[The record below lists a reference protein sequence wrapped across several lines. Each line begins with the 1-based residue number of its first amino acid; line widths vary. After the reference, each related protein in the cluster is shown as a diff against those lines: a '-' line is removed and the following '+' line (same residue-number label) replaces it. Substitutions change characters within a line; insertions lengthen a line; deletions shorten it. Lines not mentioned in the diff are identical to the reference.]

1 MTMQTLPKPD
11 LSHVRGPRL
20 LPLVGSTLHFL
31 RDSYGYSARNAK
43 RFDGVYRIKT
53 VGRERVVLHG
63 ADAVEFVLTDR
74 DQIFSSAEGW
84 EMIAPLFSGGL
95 MLRDFDDHRRHR
107 RVMQAAFKA
116 PAMRDYLAAMAPEID
131 RLVARWPAGRR
142 LAFYPAIKALTLRMG
157 GAVFMGL
164 SADDPETDRLN
175 AALVD
180 EVAAAFGLVRRPLP
194 LTKMGRGLRARRH
207 LRARFSSLIAERRE
221 TGGDD
226 FFSRMCVA
234 RDEDGR
240 AWSDEEIVDHFNF
253 LMMAAHDTTSTAI
266 AAMVWALAEH
276 PEWQERVAEEV
287 AGTSGPLDEAALARL
302 VLTERVFREALRLV
316 PPVPF
321 IPRRAVRAFEWRGV
335 RVPAG
340 ASVSVVPGLVMMS
353 PEHWSDPDAF
363 DPDRFSPNRAEDR
376 SHRFAWAPFGG
387 GAHKC
392 IGLHFST
399 MQAKAFTVSLLRR
412 HRVEPAWRRPVAW
425 QRMPMPRPR
434 GDLPVRLIPRG

>member
-1 MTMQTLPKPD
+1 MTHAAAEPGLAHIQGPRTLP
-11 LSHVRGPRL
+11 L
-20 LPLVGSTLHFL
+20 LGNTLHFL
-31 RDSYGYSARNAK
+31 RDSYGFSQRNIE
-43 RFDGVYRIKT
+43 RFGQVYRVRT
-53 VGRERVVLHG
+53 MGRRRVVLHG

-84 EMIAPLFSGGL
+84 DMISPLFSGGL

-116 PAMRDYLAAMAPEID
+116 QAMRDYLAAMAPEID
-131 RLVARWPAGRR
+131 RLVGQWPSGRR
-142 LAFYPAIKALTLRMG
+142 FAFYPAVKALTLRMG

-164 SADDPETDRLN
+164 SPDDPEADRLN
-175 AALVD
+175 RALVD
-180 EVAAAFGLVRRPLP
+180 ELAAAFAIVRRPLP
-194 LTKMGRGLRARRH
+194 FTKMSRGLRGRGR
-207 LRARFSSLIAERRE
+207 LRARFSALIAERRR

-234 RDEDGR
+234 EDEDGR
-240 AWSDEEIVDHFNF
+240 AWSDAEIVDHFNF
-253 LMMAAHDTTSTAI
+253 LMMAAHDTTSTALT
-266 AAMVWALAEH
+266 AMAWGLAEH
-276 PEWQERVAEEV
+276 PEWQERVAAEV
-287 AGTSGPLDEAALARL
+287 AGVEGPLDEAALARME
-302 VLTERVFREALRLV
+302 LTERVFKEALRLV

-321 IPRRAVRAFEWRGV
+321 IPRRAVRAFEWGGV

-340 ASVSVVPGLVMMS
+340 TSISVAPGLVMLS
-353 PEHWSDPDAF
+353 PEHWSDPEAF

-399 MQAKAFTVSLLRR
+399 MQVKAFTVALLRR
-412 HRVEPAWRRPVAW
+412 HRIERATRGPVAW
-425 QRMPMPRPR
+425 QRMPMPKPR
-434 GDLPVRLIPRG
+434 GGLPVRLAPRG